1 MIVEHSIAF
10 SIQNALE
17 KWDVNK
23 SLVSKWTKMYNESK
37 DRLKD
42 SNGTN
47 RYKTNESNNSK
58 VKYPDIEQF
67 AINLFTKSRE
77 TNKAIPASVL
87 QLKTAKR
94 ASELN
99 YDMKCSNGWI
109 ESFKKRNSLS
119 TRTKT
124 SGKQLIPK
132 DYDKMIKEF
141 QQTYIK
147 TLIDAKITDRRR
159 ILNMDET
166 PICFDM
172 PYKTTLEKKE
182 PMPYI

>member
-1 MIVEHSIAF
+1 MTSSRRKTKSKKQKRHFWTRKEKIMIVEHSIAF

-77 TNKAIPASVL
+77 TTTIPAC
-87 QLKTAKR
+87 QP
-94 ASELN
+94 
-99 YDMKCSNGWI
+99 I
-109 ESFKKRNSLS
+109 HSFYAFSDLVQSPFLLHLLYSSL
-119 TRTKT
+119 TLLLYTGQRT
-124 SGKQLIPK
+124 
-132 DYDKMIKEF
+132 M
-141 QQTYIK
+141 
-147 TLIDAKITDRRR
+147 
-159 ILNMDET
+159 N
-166 PICFDM
+166 
-172 PYKTTLEKKE
+172 
-182 PMPYI
+182 